1 MKTLT
6 LYENNDA
13 EVEVTVR
20 KKNPDGTKTAYDL
33 TNTPVEYRVKT
44 SSSGPDSSAL
54 ITYSTTNGRITVT
67 DAANGKLRI
76 DFLAVDLTPGRYI
89 HRLDILPNARR
100 ITVGFGTLVVQD
112 T

>member
-1 MKTLT
+1 VKTLT

-33 TNTPVEYRVKT
+33 TNTPVEYRVKA
-44 SSSGPDSSAL
+44 SSSQPDAEAR
-54 ITYSTTNGRITVT
+54 ITYTTANGRITVT
-67 DAANGKLRI
+67 DAVNGKVRI

-89 HRLDILPNARR
+89 HRLDILPNGRR